1 DRPMVDGAES
11 LCAAGHVVTLV
22 LRASWFNLSSCS
34 RAKEMAA
41 LSVPFLKLYKGDRLE
56 GIREIGRLKDWWT
69 EGFDFWVRFVV
80 VLGANWGCGFV
91 EFRLRI
97 GVVLGL

>member
-1 DRPMVDGAES
+1 AGI
-11 LCAAGHVVTLV
+11 AAGCDRGGWQQEVAIGSVGQRKM
-22 LRASWFNLSSCS
+22 RA
-34 RAKEMAA
+34 A
-41 LSVPFLKLYKGDRLE
+41 VE

-69 EGFDFWVRFVV
+69 EGFGFWVRFVAI
-80 VLGANWGCGFV
+80 LGAILGYGFV